1 MNKDFLE
8 TISKTF
14 QRRFPCVSRTDDVA
28 VILVGNKSMI
38 LNSTTFYLIPY
49 ITSALIDLFHWKE

>member
-28 VILVGNKSMI
+28 VILVRNVAPRKFHVKSDH
-38 LNSTTFYLIPY
+38 F
-49 ITSALIDLFHWKE
+49 